1 MRKRHIFRLFV
12 IVLVFLFTCPSHAE
26 WLPSF
31 IDGSSVTGA
40 DGKVLPLSQLKSRFR
55 VLINSFPYLI
65 DRYLLTG
72 DTQVAYRIRELGDAM
87 ELHVTTMGKMV
98 GTDKEKEL
106 FAKLLVG
113 SRKFKENVA
122 KNLASVEELRIIRD
136 VFDRRSAS
144 LIDWVKSQ
152 EEELLLGGPTAEA
165 YAAAAML
172 NEARIDVL
180 QAVFFNRVAACG
192 ALAEEQ
198 RTKSRAKWE
207 AALEQAKLFS
217 EKAST
222 ERDRKTASA
231 LISGLNAIKGLAGD
245 LLIRSDEVSQA
256 WEKTLAL
263 VESLDSMAKP
273 PEKQEK
279 APQQRAKPESPKKE
293 GRPR

>member
-1 MRKRHIFRLFV
+1 MI
-12 IVLVFLFTCPSHAE
+12 ILVFLFTTPSHAE

-31 IDGSSVTGA
+31 LDSSSVTGA

-55 VLINSFPYLI
+55 VLINSFPYLL

-72 DTQVAYRIRELGDAM
+72 DTHVAYRIRELGDAM

-98 GTDKEKEL
+98 ATDKEKEL

-144 LIDWVKSQ
+144 FVDWLKS
-152 EEELLLGGPTAEA
+152 EEEEFLLGGPAPEA
-165 YAAAAML
+165 YSAAAVL
-172 NEARIDVL
+172 NEARIHVL
-180 QAVFFNRVAACG
+180 QAVFFNRVAVCSPR
-192 ALAEEQ
+192 AEEQ

-207 AALEQAKLFS
+207 SALEQAKLFS
-217 EKAST
+217 EKASAG
-222 ERDRKTASA
+222 RDRKIAFT
-231 LISGLNAIKGLAGD
+231 LTGGLNAGKGLAGD

-256 WEKTLAL
+256 WEKTLAM
-263 VESLDSMAKP
+263 VESLDSMARP

-279 APQQRAKPESPKKE
+279 ALEQRPKPEGSRKE
-293 GRPR
+293 GRSR